1 MDDYQPMRNALFL
14 KIANDNVY
22 NTSLILSS
30 ALEASGLRIEDL
42 AKLSGHSES
51 AIGIWKRGKG
61 DIPFQKMNDCLNA
74 MGFQI
79 RFEEIK

>member
-1 MDDYQPMRNALFL
+1 MDDYQPMRNAKFL
-14 KIANDNVY
+14 KIANENIY
-22 NTSLILSS
+22 NTPLIMSS

-42 AKLSGHSES
+42 AKLSGHCETS
-51 AIGIWKRGKG
+51 IGNWKRGQN
-61 DIPFQKMNDCLNA
+61 DIPFQKMNDCMNA